1 MAGTGKDPDK
11 PQSKR
16 GDNRMYVTEKAFV
29 LMMTAL
35 ALSGCGY
42 YGATH
47 AAMGAATLGT
57 STLYGAAGGI
67 PGMAD
72 RLSIAVRGEPT
83 ICQNEAAATT
93 NLDCKRGQE
102 ALAVSLAMGKSDPRY
117 DYMARNVAR
126 CDAGKIPEPPATE
139 EECDDLRAFKQ
150 EIEQRVAELKASG
163 KV

>member
-1 MAGTGKDPDK
+1 
-11 PQSKR
+11 
-16 GDNRMYVTEKAFV
+16 MYVTVKALV
-29 LMMTAL
+29 PVMTAL

-47 AAMGAATLGT
+47 AAMGAANLGAGA
-57 STLYGAAGGI
+57 LYSAAGGI

-72 RLSIAVRGEPT
+72 RLSLAVRGEPSG
-83 ICQNEAAATT
+83 CQMEEIAVRD
-93 NLDCKRGQE
+93 LDCKRAQE

-126 CDAGKIPEPPATE
+126 CDAGKLPEPPVTE
-139 EECDDLRAFKQ
+139 EECDDLSAFKQ
-150 EIEQRVAELKASG
+150 KIDQRVAELKASG